1 MHEVFVLLA
10 GCASLDI
17 VIDLGSLQGPEV
29 IILDLP
35 YYLIVAWVS
44 HAPVVMILPKNPS
57 FKGVI

>member
-1 MHEVFVLLA
+1 MREVFVLLA

-35 YYLIVAWVS
+35 YCLIVAWVS
-44 HAPVVMILPKNPS
+44 HAPVVMILPENPS